1 MPRTRVCDIESL
13 ITLSPHAVIFLFRF
27 LVGAC
32 TLQVKGAEMLG
43 NRVLWGISTYLAG
56 LVVLDRKR
64 TATRIAKQFGFV
76 SHDQLWRL
84 GKLFGDIGLAI
95 NQWWIN
101 FLLCFDLTQGWFILD
116 DVLIQKPYAKWIIG
130 LYNQYDHTQNRHVM
144 GIKLVVVLWTNGK
157 VRVPVAFA
165 IWHAK
170 GFVPRYRTKNQIAR
184 LLIYKLIR
192 CGIPLN
198 ESELV
203 CDNWY
208 ASKANLRFFERL
220 RISIVTRLRKNAWV
234 TLDCQRI
241 QLKQL
246 ANLEN
251 ISSYHYYRCLDAYV
265 KSYIVEYP
273 QVGAIRVAVVKG
285 DRHAEPGRIKF
296 LIATQLQLSN
306 PQMVQ
311 RYRNRWII
319 ELFFRDVKQ
328 HFGIADCQARES
340 YQVIF
345 HFRMVFLAALVIDL
359 VTDRDSAKTPLT
371 VEQTIT
377 NLRTLRVI
385 TVEGLPPALVEIHA
399 DGKINPFNWNTLINP
414 VRTYL
419 SANIDDHIPDTIYDL
434 NIAA

>member
-1 MPRTRVCDIESL
+1 M
-13 ITLSPHAVIFLFRF
+13 
-27 LVGAC
+27 
-32 TLQVKGAEMLG
+32 
-43 NRVLWGISTYLAG
+43 
-56 LVVLDRKR
+56 
-64 TATRIAKQFGFV
+64 
-76 SHDQLWRL
+76 
-84 GKLFGDIGLAI
+84 
-95 NQWWIN
+95 
-101 FLLCFDLTQGWFILD
+101 
-116 DVLIQKPYAKWIIG
+116 
-130 LYNQYDHTQNRHVM
+130 
-144 GIKLVVVLWTNGK
+144 
-157 VRVPVAFA
+157 
-165 IWHAK
+165 
-170 GFVPRYRTKNQIAR
+170 
-184 LLIYKLIR
+184 
-192 CGIPLN
+192 
-198 ESELV
+198 
-203 CDNWY
+203 
-208 ASKANLRFFERL
+208 
-220 RISIVTRLRKNAWV
+220 

-273 QVGAIRVAVVKG
+273 QVGAIRVAVVKH
-285 DRHAEPGRIKF
+285 DRHAEPGRIQF

-306 PQMVQ
+306 PQLVQ

-419 SANIDDHIPDTIYDL
+419 SANIDDHIPDTILLVLLCQLGCPRTSRPLDWHEKVCCHAVCLPLANMEHGVADPRYKRL
-434 NIAA
+434 LG

>member
-1 MPRTRVCDIESL
+1 LLWYSGPME
-13 ITLSPHAVIFLFRF
+13 RF
-27 LVGAC
+27 
-32 TLQVKGAEMLG
+32 E
-43 NRVLWGISTYLAG
+43 
-56 LVVLDRKR
+56 
-64 TATRIAKQFGFV
+64 
-76 SHDQLWRL
+76 
-84 GKLFGDIGLAI
+84 
-95 NQWWIN
+95 
-101 FLLCFDLTQGWFILD
+101 FLLPLPSGTL
-116 DVLIQKPYAKWIIG
+116 KG
-130 LYNQYDHTQNRHVM
+130 LFLATGQR
-144 GIKLVVVLWTNGK
+144 I
-157 VRVPVAFA
+157 RFA
-165 IWHAK
+165 ALRP
-170 GFVPRYRTKNQIAR
+170 FAR

-192 CGIPLN
+192 RGIPLN

-220 RISIVTRLRKNAWV
+220 GISVVTRLRKNAWV
-234 TLDCQRI
+234 TLDGERI

-246 ANLEN
+246 ADLEN
-251 ISSYHYYRCLDAYV
+251 ISSYHFYRCLDAYV
-265 KSYIVEYP
+265 KSYLVEYP
-273 QVGAIRVAVVKG
+273 QVGMIRVAVVKH
-285 DRHAEPGRIKF
+285 DRHAESGRTKF

-306 PQMVQ
+306 PQLVQ
-311 RYRNRWII
+311 HYRNRWVI

-359 VTDRDSAKTPLT
+359 VIDRDSTKTPLT

-385 TVEGLPPALVEIHA
+385 TIDGSSPTLVEIHA
-399 DGKINPFNWNTLINP
+399 DGKINPFSWNTLINP